1 MFEPSYKRNGVEGQ
15 ILDLDTVVKDGV
27 LGGGVDFGVVRNKVG
42 EKLDL
47 AKMIEELDL
56 CEVLSVFICPVS
68 LETMHNLVTL
78 CTCQTYLLII
88 LKKKI
93 YFLCEIPTQT

>member
-1 MFEPSYKRNGVEGQ
+1 MPMFEPSYKRNGVEGQ

-47 AKMIEELDL
+47 AKMIEE
-56 CEVLSVFICPVS
+56 FI
-68 LETMHNLVTL
+68 NLVSSESNEVCNREDKRTIAPEHVL
-78 CTCQTYLLII
+78 KALQVFVHPLYL
-88 LKKKI
+88 
-93 YFLCEIPTQT
+93 